1 MVRTRC
7 LQDSAARRWD
17 QSNLTAERLLDLN
30 HVGTSGERGTMES
43 RCLFGVKMERSY
55 LQMEHCED
63 IIFPSHQLG
72 KI

>member
-1 MVRTRC
+1 MVLTRC
-7 LQDSAARRWD
+7 LQDFAARRWD
-17 QSNLTAERLLDLN
+17 ESNPAAERRQDLN

-43 RCLFGVKMERSY
+43 SCLFVVKMERSY

-63 IIFPSHQLG
+63 IVFLSYQLG